1 MSIKITYK
9 SIKSESSVKNYA
21 FFTNEKFL
29 INGLRK
35 LLIQNQSSRINKIIR
50 TFNDLD
56 KKNFL
61 FFNLNSTQK
70 ILLIKLK
77 DNKKFIENEKIGAK
91 FYDFLKSDSNLKLT
105 FFEPNIKDTAGTN
118 KNFFDEFIHGL
129 KLKSYIFDKY
139 KSEKKNNNIELI
151 ISSNKKLLDGN
162 KKFHSLIE
170 GTKLTKDLVSEPGNI
185 LHPDEYAK
193 RILQLKK
200 DGLKV
205 TV

>member
-9 SIKSESSVKNYA
+9 SIKSESSVMNYA
-21 FFTNEKFL
+21 LFTNEKFQ

-35 LLIQNQSSRINKIIR
+35 LSIYNQSNRINKIIR

-105 FFEPNIKDTAGTN
+105 FFEPNIKDTVGTN

-139 KSEKKNNNIELI
+139 KSEKKI
-151 ISSNKKLLDGN
+151 I
-162 KKFHSLIE
+162 
-170 GTKLTKDLVSEPGNI
+170 I
-185 LHPDEYAK
+185 LN
-193 RILQLKK
+193 
-200 DGLKV
+200 
-205 TV
+205 

>member
-1 MSIKITYK
+1 MSIKITHK

-61 FFNLNSTQK
+61 FFNLNSSQK

-91 FYDFLKSDSNLKLT
+91 FYDFLKSDLKLKLT

-118 KNFFDEFIHGL
+118 KSFFDEFIL
-129 KLKSYIFDKY
+129 PKI
-139 KSEKKNNNIELI
+139 
-151 ISSNKKLLDGN
+151 
-162 KKFHSLIE
+162 
-170 GTKLTKDLVSEPGNI
+170 
-185 LHPDEYAK
+185 
-193 RILQLKK
+193 
-200 DGLKV
+200 KV
-205 TV
+205 LYF